1 MALGALSQRHIWYS
15 HLRVC
20 KKPPQ
25 IWPGREGPLRQGTP
39 EPWMVTSYLP
49 APLCNPASPSSLK
62 APAAGIP

>member
-25 IWPGREGPLRQGTP
+25 LWPGREGQGTP

-49 APLCNPASPSSLK
+49 VPLSNPAGPSSLK
-62 APAAGIP
+62 APAPGVL